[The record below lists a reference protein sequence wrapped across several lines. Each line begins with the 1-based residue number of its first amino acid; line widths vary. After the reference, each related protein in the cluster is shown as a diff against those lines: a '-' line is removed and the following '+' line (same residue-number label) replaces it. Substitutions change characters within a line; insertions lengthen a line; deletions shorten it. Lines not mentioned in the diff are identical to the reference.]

1 MIREIQIEYIKDEL
15 IAKLKNPLEEESFI
29 EKIEIDKENS
39 LFKIYYEENK
49 ENFFGLTVLSALS
62 LSLCV
67 DYICFYSKYKHKE
80 KEQKILLES
89 ITSDSYYANT
99 LLVNLVSYFR
109 NNSILKEKI
118 FFKFNMK
125 NFDKE
130 LDLIIEDFEFENIM
144 NKAKD
149 NIHEILKENGVD
161 FKNYSTMQIFF
172 DDDNCFSLKA
182 KDGSLLSPET
192 TYELLGLDIEFEEQ
206 IDDFLTIIT
215 FCDLMISVL
224 KIKTLII
231 PTSCKDIFDALS
243 EQQNILQNEVKLVLK
258 DV

>member
-1 MIREIQIEYIKDEL
+1 MIREIQIEYIKEEL
-15 IAKLKNPLEEESFI
+15 ITKLKNPLEEESFI

-62 LSLCV
+62 LSLCI

-80 KEQKILLES
+80 KEKKILLEA
-89 ITSDSYYANT
+89 ITSDAYYANT
-99 LLVNLVSYFR
+99 LLINLISYFK
-109 NNSILKEKI
+109 NNSLLKEKI
-118 FFKFNMK
+118 FFKFNM
-125 NFDKE
+125 NEFDKE
-130 LDLIIEDFEFENIM
+130 LELIIEDFEFENIM

-149 NIHEILKENGVD
+149 NIHEMLKENGID
-161 FKNYSTMQIFF
+161 FKNYSTMQIVF
-172 DDDNCFSLKA
+172 DENDCFSLKA
-182 KDGSLLSPET
+182 KDGSLLNPKT
-192 TYELLGLDIEFEEQ
+192 TSNLLGLDIEFEPQ

-231 PTSCKDIFDALS
+231 PTNYENIYNALL